1 MLVGLGR
8 AWTTSLSLQPWRTWR
23 RGVARVE
30 NSPTTTHWPVRL
42 TLKATSWGHTVL
54 ADGRRLSPPGYPLG
68 HGGRRSLSTGPGRR
82 GASCRIW
89 SLLGWSGFARRKRN
103 GVAST
108 TCAAS
113 TAGLSWA
120 GQAGLWLRTLPWHRR
135 RPGGL
140 YGETSH
146 TQLARWQLGS
156 VGSLTCARRAWR
168 VLLSGRHRG
177 APVRYNGQR
186 QVDGYG

>member
-1 MLVGLGR
+1 MAARGAR
-8 AWTTSLSLQPWRTWR
+8 SLLLDLRD
-23 RGVARVE
+23 GG
-30 NSPTTTHWPVRL
+30 
-42 TLKATSWGHTVL
+42 TSW
-54 ADGRRLSPPGYPLG
+54 
-68 HGGRRSLSTGPGRR
+68 
-82 GASCRIW
+82 RIW

-120 GQAGLWLRTLPWHRR
+120 GQAGLWLRTLPWHRLRAWMPGSTSASRR

-156 VGSLTCARRAWR
+156 VGSLTCARRAERRDACPGCSCRAW
-168 VLLSGRHRG
+168 VLGSKMESSTLRPTSWT
-177 APVRYNGQR
+177 PVRYNGQR
-186 QVDGYG
+186 QLDG